1 MILKVYSFHS
11 WKIMRHLLSLF
22 LVPDATP
29 TLISHF
35 SSVRG
40 LFCWFQDFFPCLYF
54 SKIWS
59 LCSLACTYLDL
70 SCLVFTKLLFFCMF
84 VYFTKFRISEIL
96 THFFFALCFQPHWLY
111 YYYFFYSSR
120 TPEIPMLESSLN
132 SSRLLRLVFLFSAC
146 FLLFFFSRLD
156 SF

>member
-59 LCSLACTYLDL
+59 LCSLTCTYLDL

-84 VYFTKFRISEIL
+84 VYFTKFQISEIL
-96 THFFFALCFQPHWLY
+96 THFFFALCFQPYWL
-111 YYYFFYSSR
+111 FFFFFNSSR

-146 FLLFFFSRLD
+146 FLLFFFFPD
-156 SF
+156 

>member
-1 MILKVYSFHS
+1 MFLVVYLFWGCLEHIFIPEGFLFVWCMILKVYSFHS

-84 VYFTKFRISEIL
+84 VYFTKFQISEIL
-96 THFFFALCFQPHWLY
+96 THFFFALCFQPYW
-111 YYYFFYSSR
+111 
-120 TPEIPMLESSLN
+120 
-132 SSRLLRLVFLFSAC
+132 
-146 FLLFFFSRLD
+146 LFFFFLILLGLQRYQC
-156 SF
+156 